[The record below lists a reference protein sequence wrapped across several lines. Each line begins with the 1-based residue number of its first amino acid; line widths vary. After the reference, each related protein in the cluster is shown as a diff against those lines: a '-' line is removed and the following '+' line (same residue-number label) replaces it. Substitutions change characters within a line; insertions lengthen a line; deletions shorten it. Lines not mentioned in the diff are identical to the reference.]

1 MRPSWLAHDH
11 SHFVARSSMAQPAR
25 APDNRPA
32 EREKQ
37 TTLQRTLTTALNEL
51 GADMALVG
59 IFEVEGGPLAVHG
72 CRGFTPREAQAIVRA
87 LSTQEIDALRMPVV
101 SANGEAFR
109 ALRLRMITPVAKA
122 LLAVPLQHH
131 QRTYGVLVIGRKE
144 SASFT
149 KKERSLLEHAGDQIT
164 AALHRAD
171 LFDGTLLLRRPTV
184 GYEPAAAPAA
194 PIPAE
199 PLAPPE
205 SYSTPE
211 LQETVAALLNTAA
224 QTLPFDRAFVT
235 LYDPVTSVIEIIGT
249 AGEVKSEAKNEP
261 KKDLRPGTRLAL
273 DASAAGWAIRHR
285 KARVDQDLASTQGR
299 FLDHKPLFK
308 ERYACALVV
317 PFFVRGQVGGTITL
331 ASKTAMHYSLADT
344 KQLEGLISGL
354 VELLQSYPVAAAPAA
369 RPAGMEAGRPAPA
382 PAPPGPSEPMIRKQ
396 ERQAAL
402 GEFSAFLATE
412 VREPM
417 ASVRAQLEDITREGI
432 LDFDPQTRVESA
444 MRDLIR
450 VETTLNEI
458 LDFAKPLEL
467 NRRLCRIPEIIE
479 NTLRLVANDL
489 EMNRIAVTKD
499 YGAHLPPV
507 RCDEGKMQQVV
518 LSIVKNALEAMTPGG
533 HLDIAVSPHKGG
545 RMVQIAISN
554 DGAPIP
560 AEHVSKLFEPFFT
573 TKRSGTGLG
582 LATVKKIVD
591 EHQGEITITSGPD
604 RGTTVTLQLPA
615 APRGG
620 RFRGRGGRGRR
631 LRR

>member
-1 MRPSWLAHDH
+1 MAHAAQART
-11 SHFVARSSMAQPAR
+11 ARSPKS
-25 APDNRPA
+25 
-32 EREKQ
+32 EKQ

-51 GADMALVG
+51 GADSALVG
-59 IFEVEGGPLAVHG
+59 VFEVEGGPLSLQG
-72 CRGFTPREAQAIVRA
+72 CRGFAPREAKAVLRT
-87 LSTQEIDALRMPVV
+87 LSTQEIDALHTPVI
-101 SANGEAFR
+101 SADGESFR
-109 ALRLRMITPVAKA
+109 AMRLRMITPVAKT

-144 SASFT
+144 STSFT
-149 KKERSLLEHAGDQIT
+149 KKEKSLLEHAGDQIT

-184 GYEPAAAPAA
+184 GYEPAAAAPAPAA
-194 PIPAE
+194 AE

-211 LQETVAALLNTAA
+211 LQEKVAALLNETAS
-224 QTLPFDRAFVT
+224 TLPFDRALVT
-235 LYDPVTSVIEIIGT
+235 AYDPVTSVIEIIGM
-249 AGEVKSEAKNEP
+249 AGEMKTDGKSDP
-261 KKDLRPGTRLAL
+261 KRDLRPGLRLML
-273 DASAAGWAIRHR
+273 DSSAAGWSIRHR
-285 KARVDQDLASTQGR
+285 KARVDLDLASTQGR
-299 FLDHKPLFK
+299 FLDHKPLYK
-308 ERYACALVV
+308 EQFACALVV
-317 PFFVRGQVGGTITL
+317 PFFVRGQVGGTVTL
-331 ASKTAMHYSLADT
+331 ASKTAMQYSLPDT
-344 KQLEGLISGL
+344 KQLEGLIGSL
-354 VELLQSYPVAAAPAA
+354 VELLQSAPAPAA
-369 RPAGMEAGRPAPA
+369 PAGRPAPA
-382 PAPPGPSEPMIRKQ
+382 LDSGRPAPPPMPQGPSEPMIRKQ

-467 NRRLCRIPEIIE
+467 NRRPCRIPEILE
-479 NTLRLVANDL
+479 GTLSLVANDL
-489 EMNRIAVTKD
+489 EMNRIAVAKD
-499 YGAHLPPV
+499 YGANLLPV
-507 RCDEGKMQQVV
+507 RCDDAKMQQVFH
-518 LSIVKNALEAMTPGG
+518 SIIKNALEAMTPGG
-533 HLDIAVSPHKGG
+533 HLDITVSSQKGG
-545 RMVQIAISN
+545 RMVQIVIGN

-560 AEHVSKLFEPFFT
+560 VEHVSKLFEPYFT

-582 LATVKKIVD
+582 LATVKKIVE
-591 EHQGEITITSGPD
+591 EHQGEISISSGQDKGTSVTI
-604 RGTTVTLQLPA
+604 LLPAA

-631 LRR
+631 HRR

>member
-1 MRPSWLAHDH
+1 
-11 SHFVARSSMAQPAR
+11 MAQPAH
-25 APDNRPA
+25 AQDNRPSK
-32 EREKQ
+32 RQKQ

-59 IFEVEGGPLAVHG
+59 IFEVDGGPLSLQG
-72 CRGFTPREAQAIVRA
+72 CRGFTPREAQAILRT
-87 LSTQEIDALRMPVV
+87 LSTQEIDALRTPVV

-109 ALRLRMITPVAKA
+109 AMRLHMITPVAKA

-131 QRTYGVLVIGRKE
+131 QRTYGVLVIGQKE
-144 SASFT
+144 STSFT

-171 LFDGTLLLRRPTV
+171 LFDGTLLLRRPIV
-184 GYEPAAAPAA
+184 GSEPAGAAPT

-211 LQETVAALLNTAA
+211 LQEKVAALLNATA
-224 QTLPFDRAFVT
+224 QTLPFDRALVT

-249 AGEVKSEAKNEP
+249 AGETKSETKSDP
-261 KKDLRPGTRLAL
+261 KKDLRPGARLAL

-299 FLDHKPLFK
+299 FLDHKPLYK
-308 ERYACALVV
+308 EHYACALVV

-331 ASKTAMHYSLADT
+331 ASKTAMQYSLADT
-344 KQLEGLISGL
+344 KQLEGLIGGL
-354 VELLQSYPVAAAPAA
+354 VELLQSTPTAAAPAPGPVA
-369 RPAGMEAGRPAPA
+369 TEAGRPTPVPA
-382 PAPPGPSEPMIRKQ
+382 PKGPSEPMIRKQ

-412 VREPM
+412 VREPL
-417 ASVRAQLEDITREGI
+417 ASVRAQLEDITREGV

-444 MRDLIR
+444 MRDLFR

-467 NRRLCRIPEIIE
+467 NRRPCRIPEIIE
-479 NTLRLVANDL
+479 GTLSLVANDL

-499 YGAHLPPV
+499 YGAHLAPV
-507 RCDEGKMQQVV
+507 RCDEAKMQQVF
-518 LSIVKNALEAMTPGG
+518 LSIIKNALEAMTPGG
-533 HLDIAVSPHKGG
+533 HLGIAVSPQKGG

-560 AEHVSKLFEPFFT
+560 AEHVGKLFEPFFT

-591 EHQGEITITSGPD
+591 EHQGEIAIASGPD
-604 RGTTVTLQLPA
+604 KGTTVTIQLPTA
-615 APRGG
+615 QRGG

-631 LRR
+631 HRR